1 MRHMMCMTSQGI
13 HTSAMGQ
20 QDAACDARHV
30 FDAATQMGAQGVKR
44 VPELGGG
51 GGRVFNSTAQQAA
64 NLTTVGFPY
73 ESPVWSVC
81 LRC

>member
-30 FDAATQMGAQGVKR
+30 FDAATQMGAQGVC
-44 VPELGGG
+44 EAGAGAGGG
-51 GGRVFNSTAQQAA
+51 GGGGGERRVF
-64 NLTTVGFPY
+64 
-73 ESPVWSVC
+73 
-81 LRC
+81 

>member
-1 MRHMMCMTSQGI
+1 
-13 HTSAMGQ
+13 MGQ

-30 FDAATQMGAQGVKR
+30 FDAATQMGAQGVC
-44 VPELGGG
+44 EAGAGAGGG
-51 GGRVFNSTAQQAA
+51 GGVNSTAQQAA

>member
-30 FDAATQMGAQGVKR
+30 FDAATQMGAQGVC
-44 VPELGGG
+44 EAGAGAGGG
-51 GGRVFNSTAQQAA
+51 GEGVQ
-64 NLTTVGFPY
+64 
-73 ESPVWSVC
+73 
-81 LRC
+81 